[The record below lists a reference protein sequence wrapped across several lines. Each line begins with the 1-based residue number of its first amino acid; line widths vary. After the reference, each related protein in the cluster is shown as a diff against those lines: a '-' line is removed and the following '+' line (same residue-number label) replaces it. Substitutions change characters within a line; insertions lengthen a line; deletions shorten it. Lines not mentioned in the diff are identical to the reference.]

1 MLAIGL
7 FIFSI
12 SSWFHLGRWYLTK
25 TFFVSSRLSFYC
37 HRVANSSLVILCVS
51 VVLVVTFPFSFLILL
66 IWVLPPCFFL
76 LLLLFHLA
84 NGLSILLILLIFV
97 KNQFLVSLIFV
108 IVFFVFT
115 SFISALIFFLS
126 FLLITL
132 SFVCSCFS
140 SYFRCKVKLF
150 EIFLVFWGKTKLL

>member
-1 MLAIGL
+1 MKASGPGLLFVGSFLITVSISVLAIGL

-66 IWVLPPCFFL
+66 I
-76 LLLLFHLA
+76 
-84 NGLSILLILLIFV
+84 
-97 KNQFLVSLIFV
+97 
-108 IVFFVFT
+108 
-115 SFISALIFFLS
+115 
-126 FLLITL
+126 
-132 SFVCSCFS
+132 
-140 SYFRCKVKLF
+140 
-150 EIFLVFWGKTKLL
+150 